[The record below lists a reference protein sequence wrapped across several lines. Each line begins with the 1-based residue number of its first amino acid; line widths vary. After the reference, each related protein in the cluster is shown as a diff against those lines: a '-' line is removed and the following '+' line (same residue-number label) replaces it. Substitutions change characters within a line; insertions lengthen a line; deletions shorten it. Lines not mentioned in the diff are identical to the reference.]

1 MEQSSENTSVHANIW
16 QTAPCA
22 RYAGTMKISRDFSPL
37 KRLQRLGSTCPDE
50 GMGRTQTFHRPNQGD
65 LELPLAK
72 CANWRAASRELKHHN
87 IGTSSQKH
95 TPMSPVIPLH
105 KRTPCI
111 SCLEDSGWHLSTLRN
126 GSPCKQC
133 LQLFA
138 IVAVLL
144 CSNWQGTSAP
154 V

>member
-65 LELPLAK
+65 K
-72 CANWRAASRELKHHN
+72 MRELKSRKQG
-87 IGTSSQKH
+87 IETSQHWHIQPETHSH
-95 TPMSPVIPLH
+95 EP
-105 KRTPCI
+105 R
-111 SCLEDSGWHLSTLRN
+111 DSI
-126 GSPCKQC
+126 
-133 LQLFA
+133 A
-138 IVAVLL
+138 
-144 CSNWQGTSAP
+144 
-154 V
+154 